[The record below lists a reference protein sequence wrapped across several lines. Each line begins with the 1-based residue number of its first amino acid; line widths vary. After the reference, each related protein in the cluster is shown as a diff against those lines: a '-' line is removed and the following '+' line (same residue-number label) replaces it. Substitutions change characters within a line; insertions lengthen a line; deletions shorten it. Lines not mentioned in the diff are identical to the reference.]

1 MYDAVIIGA
10 GHNGLVT
17 AFYLA
22 RTGLR
27 VLMLEARAM
36 VGGSCV
42 TEELIPGFKFST
54 CANLIWSLRP
64 QILSD
69 MQLCERGLLRQG
81 SWQTRKTEVAAQIF
95 QQMDYYAPNFSQSV
109 RDYVLFTPDELEQ
122 RMYLTAGNIHHV
134 DGRSNQLLWQRPLP
148 ELAQYTTPIKALY
161 LCGAGMHPWGEVNGG
176 PGYNAAQ
183 RILADTNS

>member
-27 VLMLEARAM
+27 VLMLEARAL

-69 MQLCERGLLRQG
+69 MQLCERAICARGVGKHAKPRLPR
-81 SWQTRKTEVAAQIF
+81 R
-95 QQMDYYAPNFSQSV
+95 FSS
-109 RDYVLFTPDELEQ
+109 RWTT
-122 RMYLTAGNIHHV
+122 M
-134 DGRSNQLLWQRPLP
+134 RP
-148 ELAQYTTPIKALY
+148 
-161 LCGAGMHPWGEVNGG
+161 
-176 PGYNAAQ
+176 
-183 RILADTNS
+183 ILANRCATMCSLPPTN

>member
-1 MYDAVIIGA
+1 M
-10 GHNGLVT
+10 
-17 AFYLA
+17 
-22 RTGLR
+22 
-27 VLMLEARAM
+27 
-36 VGGSCV
+36 
-42 TEELIPGFKFST
+42 
-54 CANLIWSLRP
+54 
-64 QILSD
+64 
-69 MQLCERGLLRQG
+69 
-81 SWQTRKTEVAAQIF
+81 
-95 QQMDYYAPNFSQSV
+95 